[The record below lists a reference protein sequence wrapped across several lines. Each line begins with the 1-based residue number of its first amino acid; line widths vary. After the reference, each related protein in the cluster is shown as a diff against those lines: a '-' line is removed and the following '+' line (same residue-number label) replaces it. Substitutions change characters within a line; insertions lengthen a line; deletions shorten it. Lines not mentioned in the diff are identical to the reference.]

1 MIAVEWE
8 HRDTKG
14 VDIQRCGML
23 LQVTR
28 ADVGG
33 HGTKDISY
41 VITRRMDGDPWVRG
55 PVVKDQ
61 YPMVI
66 LRIDTDQLRVKGVHI
81 PFEPHG
87 AEK

>member
-8 HRDTKG
+8 HRNNKG
-14 VDIQRCGML
+14 VDIQRTGVL

-28 ADVGG
+28 AEVVRD
-33 HGTKDISY
+33 TKDIAY

-55 PVVKDQ
+55 PVVPDR

-66 LRIDTDQLRVKGVHI
+66 LRLDMEQLRVKGVHI
-81 PFEPHG
+81 PFDPHG